1 MISTLTEYVLTGIV
15 LDAEKGELR
24 VDLNQPR
31 TITVRAVNELTRQEK
46 TYILKVTA
54 KGLCL
59 V

>member
-15 LDAEKGELR
+15 LDAEKNEIR
-24 VDLNQPR
+24 IDLNQPR

-46 TYILKVTA
+46 TYLLKVTP
-54 KGLCL
+54 KGVCL